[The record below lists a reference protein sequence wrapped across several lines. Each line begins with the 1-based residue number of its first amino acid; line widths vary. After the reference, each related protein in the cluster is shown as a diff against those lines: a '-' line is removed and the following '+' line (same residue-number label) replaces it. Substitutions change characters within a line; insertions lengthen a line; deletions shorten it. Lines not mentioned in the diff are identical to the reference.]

1 MKQKT
6 HKDCK
11 VCGSEFRLYR
21 TTDKYCSPSCQ
32 SKDQKKEPV
41 KKVKSPIKKVSKKQA
56 VLNGKYSVKRI
67 QFLSKPENK
76 FCFVNGCGKLAT
88 TVEHRMGRKGFADD
102 WARDNNIPLIID
114 ERFFAPCCLEHNLE
128 FERNPEL
135 SNKYQLSRIHGGKKE
150 FKQR

>member
-11 VCGSEFRLYR
+11 VCGNEFRLYR
-21 TTDKYCSPSCQ
+21 TTDKYCSPSCK

-41 KKVKSPIKKVSKKQA
+41 KIKSPIKKVSKKQA

-67 QFLSKPENK
+67 EFLSKPENK
-76 FCFVNGCGKLAT
+76 FCFVDGCGKLAT

>member
-1 MKQKT
+1 
-6 HKDCK
+6 
-11 VCGSEFRLYR
+11 
-21 TTDKYCSPSCQ
+21 
-32 SKDQKKEPV
+32 
-41 KKVKSPIKKVSKKQA
+41 
-56 VLNGKYSVKRI
+56 
-67 QFLSKPENK
+67 
-76 FCFVNGCGKLAT
+76 
-88 TVEHRMGRKGFADD
+88 MGRKGFADD